1 MAEAAAPPPPAVE
14 AEPKRVLRMP
24 WTAAANDAIVWLIV
38 LWIALYLTKQAPW
51 LLWVVSIFFGVVA
64 VFYTYAKHAEI

>member
-1 MAEAAAPPPPAVE
+1 MAEAAVPPAVA
-14 AEPKRVLRMP
+14 AEPKHIRRMP

-38 LWIALYLTKQAPW
+38 LWIALYLTKQSPW
-51 LLWVVSIFFGVVA
+51 LLWLVSIFFGVVA